1 LCMKIPKTNLQAC
14 SSEWSYLYRLSKR
27 SSSLK
32 LTSTPTSTVF
42 FFFLIGNDLVIIY
55 EEEAEQWATYLK
67 YVFLE
72 KIKVQNMCCYDI
84 GMASIKN
91 EDFVKFSLYKCKLL
105 ILSKGMLDMM
115 CQIRRF
121 FLSRVLQPP
130 QTVVILQCGVSSSG
144 KLFELVPLGS
154 ECLEISSEQDPKEYL
169 ATVTGIIYKGAQ
181 AASNFNARTAGL
193 EFKIEKKHSVGALPV
208 KSPILVIPT
217 RIPCEKPEDIFL
229 LLQDALNPKDIEIEF
244 QANNQ
249 KVRVKPTPW
258 NEKTLCVKALD
269 FPAGTINVNIYCR
282 GVITTK
288 TEIQYYTAMGEIE
301 HLLKKAADPIDFMCQ
316 AFQISS
322 TDKLDQ
328 LLTSCLKDRMPAG
341 GLGVLQIDGSNKS
354 IVQHSDELPTLL
366 HFAAKNGLK
375 NLAAQLLRCPGA
387 QQAARMTNKH
397 RESPVTLAEKHG
409 HTDLQKLIEEIL
421 GLREADA
428 ELEAPA
434 VEMQMLK
441 VPGSPSPWVVATVL
455 AELST
460 ILHLKGSIFV
470 ILQSGHSPP
479 GCKQRAPLCS
489 MVVQSPLSCGTDAF

>member
-1 LCMKIPKTNLQAC
+1 MVVADDC
-14 SSEWSYLYRLSKR
+14 
-27 SSSLK
+27 
-32 LTSTPTSTVF
+32 
-42 FFFLIGNDLVIIY
+42 NDLVIIY

-354 IVQHSDELPTLL
+354 IQHSDELPTLL

-421 GLREADA
+421 WDDSLRGW
-428 ELEAPA
+428 LIGNNGYP
-434 VEMQMLK
+434 LK
-441 VPGSPSPWVVATVL
+441 RWPLTVL
-455 AELST
+455 LDCTTLIEKRGFQNAICSLS
-460 ILHLKGSIFV
+460 
-470 ILQSGHSPP
+470 
-479 GCKQRAPLCS
+479 
-489 MVVQSPLSCGTDAF
+489 